1 VQDLDGRRWHAHD
14 RRSNHY
20 HDKSPSTTGEN
31 IMEVALKPSAQTA
44 STHLQISLLGQAIA
58 PGEPGYDE
66 LRAAW
71 NLTVD
76 QHPALIV
83 VAKSAAD
90 IAEAV
95 RFARGANLPVAVQA
109 TGHGIILPADGSL
122 LIITADMAQAR
133 VNAGA
138 RTAWISAGTKWG
150 QVLEQTQAV
159 GLAPLLGSSPEVGAI
174 GYTLGG
180 GMGWLA
186 RKYGLSID
194 SVNRFEVVT
203 ADGRIVEASE
213 TQNSDLFWGLR
224 GGGGGLGVITGMEIR
239 LYPVTDFYG
248 GNLYY
253 PIDQAL
259 PVFTRY
265 REWIASAP
273 DELTSSIVIM
283 NYPPLPFLPEPLR
296 GKTFAQIR
304 GAYCGP
310 IEQGAALLKF
320 WRDWQAP
327 LIDDFTA
334 RPFSDI
340 AKVSNDPV
348 DPMPDMFSGAWLA
361 DLSDETLATLIE
373 YGSAASRP
381 SPLIVT
387 EVRHAGGAIAR
398 VDPASNVFGHRTAPH
413 VLALIGAVPTPEA
426 QAALRQHIAQFKQA
440 LQPHVPGVYL
450 NFLEG
455 EEARARTREAFS
467 TESYHR
473 LQAIKAKYDPDNRF
487 SHSYD
492 LAADPARDS

>member
-1 VQDLDGRRWHAHD
+1 M
-14 RRSNHY
+14 
-20 HDKSPSTTGEN
+20 KN
-31 IMEVALKPSAQTA
+31 IMDTPQRIINGTE
-44 STHLQISLLGQAIA
+44 LQARVQGQVIA
-58 PGEPGYDE
+58 PGDSRYDE

-83 VAKSAAD
+83 VVESAAD
-90 IAEAV
+90 IAAAV
-95 RFARGANLPVAVQA
+95 RFADEVDLKVAVQA
-109 TGHGIILPADGSL
+109 TGHGVICPANDSL
-122 LIITADMAQAR
+122 LIVTSQFTDVR
-133 VNAGA
+133 VDAES
-138 RTAWISAGTKWG
+138 RTAWISAGAKWG
-150 QVLEQTQAV
+150 KVLEAAHAV

-194 SVNRFEVVT
+194 SVNCFEVVT
-203 ADGRIVEASE
+203 ADGQIVEASE
-213 TQNSDLFWGLR
+213 SQNSDLFWGLR

-239 LYPVTDFYG
+239 LYPVAEFYG

-253 PIDQAL
+253 PIEQAQE
-259 PVFTRY
+259 VFAHY
-265 REWIASAP
+265 RDWIASAP

-283 NYPPLPFLPEPLR
+283 NYPPLPFFPEPLR
-296 GKTFAQIR
+296 GKTIAQVR

-310 IEQGAALLKF
+310 IEQGETLLKF
-320 WRDWQAP
+320 WRDWQTP
-327 LIDDFTA
+327 LIDDFAA

-361 DLSDETLATLIE
+361 DLNDETLATLIE

-387 EVRHAGGAIAR
+387 EVRHTGGAIAR

-413 VLALIGAVPTPEA
+413 VLAMIGAAPTPA
-426 QAALRQHIAQFKQA
+426 VHAALRQHQAQFKQA
-440 LQPHVPGVYL
+440 LQPHLPGVYL

-455 EEARARTREAFS
+455 EEARTRAREAFS
-467 TESYHR
+467 PEAYRR

-492 LAADPARDS
+492 LAATN

>member
-1 VQDLDGRRWHAHD
+1 MENVLGRSAVSATRWQLQDHVQ
-14 RRSNHY
+14 
-20 HDKSPSTTGEN
+20 
-31 IMEVALKPSAQTA
+31 
-44 STHLQISLLGQAIA
+44 GQVIL
-58 PGEPGYDE
+58 PGDPRYDE

-83 VAKSAAD
+83 VAANAAD
-90 IAEAV
+90 MAAAV
-95 RFARGANLPVAVQA
+95 RFAREADLKVAVQA
-109 TGHGIILPADGSL
+109 TGHGVILPANDSL
-122 LIITADMAQAR
+122 LIITSEFTEVR
-133 VNAGA
+133 VDAES
-138 RTAWISAGTKWG
+138 RTAWVSAGAKWG
-150 QVLEQTQAV
+150 KVLEVAHAV

-180 GMGWLA
+180 GTGWLA

-194 SVNRFEVVT
+194 SVNCFEVVT
-203 ADGRIVEASE
+203 AEGHIVEASG

-239 LYPVTDFYG
+239 LYPVAEFYG

-253 PIDQAL
+253 PIDCAPEL
-259 PVFTRY
+259 FARY
-265 REWIASAP
+265 RAWTASAP

-283 NYPPLPFLPEPLR
+283 NYPPLPFFPEPLR
-296 GKTFAQIR
+296 GKTIAQIR

-310 IEQGAALLKF
+310 IEQGEALLKY

-327 LIDDFTA
+327 LIDDFAA

-373 YGSAASRP
+373 YGSAVSSP

-413 VLALIGAVPTPEA
+413 VLAMIGAAPTPDMH
-426 QAALRQHIAQFKQA
+426 AALRQHLDQFKRA
-440 LQPHVPGVYL
+440 LQPHMLGVYP

-455 EEARARTREAFS
+455 EEARMCARDAFS
-467 TESYHR
+467 PEAYRR
-473 LQAIKAKYDPDNRF
+473 LQEIKERYDPDNRF

-492 LAADPARDS
+492 LAATSATQRT

>member
-1 VQDLDGRRWHAHD
+1 MAHVLE
-14 RRSNHY
+14 
-20 HDKSPSTTGEN
+20 TT
-31 IMEVALKPSAQTA
+31 VVSAPAATSAQ
-44 STHLQISLLGQAIA
+44 LRVSLLGQAIA
-58 PGEPGYDE
+58 PGEPQYDE

-76 QHPALIV
+76 QRPALIV
-83 VAKSAAD
+83 VAHSSTD

-95 RFARGANLPVAVQA
+95 QFARAAGLPVAVQA
-109 TGHGIILPADGSL
+109 TGHGVIRPADDSL
-122 LIITADMAQAR
+122 LISTKNMTGVR

-138 RTAWISAGTKWG
+138 RTAWVNAGTKWG
-150 QVLEQTQAV
+150 KVLEQAQAV
-159 GLAPLLGSSPEVGAI
+159 GLAPLLGSSPDVGAI

-194 SVNRFEVVT
+194 SVNCFEVVT

-224 GGGGGLGVITGMEIR
+224 GGGGGLGVITGMEVR
-239 LYPVTDFYG
+239 LYPVTEFYG

-253 PIDQAL
+253 PIDQAPAL
-259 PVFTRY
+259 YARY

-283 NYPPLPFLPEPLR
+283 NYPPLPFFPEPLR
-296 GKTFAQIR
+296 GKSIAQIR

-320 WRDWQAP
+320 WRDWQTP
-327 LIDDFTA
+327 LIDDFAA

-340 AKVSNDPV
+340 ARVSNDPV
-348 DPMPDMFSGAWLA
+348 DPSPDMFSGAWLA
-361 DLSDETLATLIE
+361 DLSDETLAALVE
-373 YGSAASRP
+373 HGSAANGP
-381 SPLIVT
+381 SPIILT
-387 EVRHAGGAIAR
+387 EVRHTGGAIAR
-398 VDPASNVFGHRTAPH
+398 VDPSSNVFGHRTAPH
-413 VLALIGAVPTPEA
+413 VLAVIGLTPTPEA
-426 QAALRQHIAQFKQA
+426 QTAFRQRAAQFKQA
-440 LQPHVPGVYL
+440 LQPHIMGVYL

-455 EEARARTREAFS
+455 EEARAHTRDAFS
-467 TESYHR
+467 VEAYRH

-492 LAADPARDS
+492 LTADVAHSD